1 MKSVILASGSP
12 RRKELLKLLFDDFKI
27 EVSKKDETLPK
38 SISAEKIPEY
48 LSFIKG
54 EDIAK
59 ENPQSLVISADTIV
73 LLNGEILG
81 KPKDK
86 TDAFKMLNSLSGN
99 FHFVITGCSLFY
111 NGKYKSFSVKTKVK
125 FYKLNE
131 AEISEY
137 INSHEPYDKAGGYG
151 IQSKG
156 GLFVEFIEGDY
167 NNVVGF
173 PIAELKR
180 EIRSFAPDFIK

>member
-1 MKSVILASGSP
+1 MKDVILASGSP
-12 RRKELLKLLFDDFKI
+12 RRKELLKLLFEDFEI
-27 EVSKKDETLPK
+27 IVSKKDETLPK
-38 SISAEKIPEY
+38 NISAEKIPEY

-59 ENPQSLVISADTIV
+59 ENPESLVISADTIV

-86 TDAFKMLNSLSGN
+86 ADAFNMLNSLSGN

-111 NGKYKSFSVKTKVK
+111 KGEHKSFSVTTKVK
-125 FYKLNE
+125 FYELE
-131 AEISEY
+131 EIEITEY
-137 INSHEPYDKAGGYG
+137 INSAEPYDKAGGYG

-180 EIRSFAPDFIK
+180 EISNFAPVFLK